1 MQAVVVSLVQYLLVV
16 AFVVILYFQG
26 YTTLDSGNIGTSAH
40 SVLRLLRIIIIL
52 Y

>member
-1 MQAVVVSLVQYLLVV
+1 MQVVAVSLVQYLLVV

-26 YTTLDSGNIGTSAH
+26 YTTLDSGNIGTNER
-40 SVLRLLRIIIIL
+40 SVLRLLCTIIIL